1 MPTWDEPLVQAA
13 TKRVRLGV
21 DARRRR
27 LGAGSRLGAGPG
39 ASLEFHDHRS
49 YLAGD
54 DLRHLDWSVYARTDQ
69 LMLRRHRQE
78 VSPRVEVVLDLS
90 ASMAASPAKL
100 QLATAI
106 AALLATLAESDG
118 TRPVVWCAGDTIRR
132 LPSDWRAPLRG
143 SACTGTVGLE
153 ARPAPLFGAGS
164 ERFLVSDG
172 LCPGGGAQ
180 VVQALGS
187 GAGRIALVQVLTAWE
202 RSPEAVGAARLE
214 DLEGGAGDV
223 VLDQATCD
231 AYRERLARHQAGWQS
246 ALAGRGAGL
255 VTCAVEDGFDHALTG
270 MLQAGVLE
278 PRSG

>member
-1 MPTWDEPLVQAA
+1 MPTWDEAAVHAA
-13 TKRVRLGV
+13 TKRVRLGI

-27 LGAGSRLGAGPG
+27 LGTGSRLGAGPG

-49 YLAGD
+49 YVAGD
-54 DLRHLDWSVYARTDQ
+54 DLRHLDWSVYARTEQ

-90 ASMAASPAKL
+90 ASMAAGPAKL
-100 QLATAI
+100 RLATTI

-118 TRPVVWCAGDTIRR
+118 TRPVVWSASDVIRR
-132 LPSDWRAPLRG
+132 LPTEWRTALRT
-143 SACTGTVGLE
+143 ATCHGTIGLE
-153 ARPAPLFGAGS
+153 ARPAPLLGAGS

-172 LCPGGGAQ
+172 LCPGGGAP
-180 VVQALGS
+180 VVQSLGS
-187 GAGRIALVQVLTAWE
+187 GAGRIALVQVLTAGE
-202 RSPEAVGAARLE
+202 RSPDPVGAVRLE

-223 VLDQATCD
+223 MLDEATCT

-255 VTCAVEDGFDHALTG
+255 VTCAVEDGFDHALTA

>member
-1 MPTWDEPLVQAA
+1 MPTWDETVVHAA

-49 YLAGD
+49 YVAGD
-54 DLRHLDWSVYARTDQ
+54 DLRHLDWSVYARTEQ

-90 ASMAASPAKL
+90 ASMAASADKL
-100 QLATAI
+100 RLATTI

-118 TRPVVWCAGDTIRR
+118 TRPVVWCASDAIRR
-132 LPSDWRAPLRG
+132 LPSDWRPALRS
-143 SACTGTVGLE
+143 SACTGTIGLE
-153 ARPAPLFGAGS
+153 ARPAPLLGAGS

-172 LCPGGGAQ
+172 LCPGGGAP
-180 VVQALGS
+180 VVQSLGS
-187 GAGRIALVQVLTAWE
+187 GAGRIALVQVLSAWE
-202 RSPEAVGAARLE
+202 RSPDAIGAVRLE

-223 VLDQATCD
+223 VLDEATCA

-255 VTCAVEDGFDHALTG
+255 VTCAVEDGFDRALTA